1 MISFIDNSV
10 SEGVY
15 MLPTSEGYS
24 HYIKE
29 T

>member
-1 MISFIDNSV
+1 MISFIDDDV
-10 SEGVY
+10 SERVY
-15 MLPTSEGYS
+15 MLQTSEGYS